1 MRTTGRFIT
10 ALTALALAT
19 ACSGDSVTETSGDTL
34 SEQEIQE
41 IFAAMSA
48 VGGAVMPLGPV
59 AAPANGPQ
67 LADIPVDESLNDSAE
82 CPNGGSLSI
91 RGNVSGTVDDVTF
104 EADLDFDLTQDMAD
118 CGITTASNA
127 LFVLNGADD
136 IAIVGSILMT
146 QESVSG
152 SLAYQGGFAW
162 DAEDG
167 RSGTCGVDFDV
178 SFSSTSATGTASG
191 QICDRSVTFTQ

>member
-1 MRTTGRFIT
+1 MRITGRFIA
-10 ALTALALAT
+10 ALTLLALAA

-34 SEQEIQE
+34 SEQEVQE

-67 LADIPVDESLNDSAE
+67 LASIPLDTAIN
-82 CPNGGSLSI
+82 CPSGGWLSI
-91 RGNVSGTVDDVTF
+91 SGSVSGTVDDVTGDL
-104 EADLDFDLTQDMAD
+104 DLDFDLTQDMAD

-127 LFVLNGADD
+127 QFVLNGADD
-136 IAIVGSILMT
+136 IAIVGSILMS

-162 DAEDG
+162 ESEDG
-167 RSGTCGVDFDV
+167 RSGTCGVNFDV
-178 SFSSTSATGTASG
+178 SFSSASLTGTASG
-191 QICDRSVTFTQ
+191 EICDRSVTFTQ